1 MYLPTD
7 GFDAGPPFSRTGI
20 QDHVLTSVVC
30 PRYPHRVSHSSV
42 PQSQP
47 QTHLC
52 RIPPNVRQKRKRQRD
67 SLPYP
72 NALHY
77 DSESGDSPPRRPLKR
92 RMLSLKLSSSSSST
106 ETLSDIAITEAY
118 DSPVTKNH
126 GVRSTRVVTPDIGIA
141 NPPSDDHT
149 LSAPHDLTPP
159 FKAVSKYQS
168 QGSSLHCS
176 LRNNHGHKK
185 AIDTDRAYEHTPE
198 YTLTANDTSS
208 VTCLKDSPPVLA
220 IDFTRLQFPSRNRPR
235 FPLLHLEPVAAT
247 AKVGSRE
254 DGGSSTRPVASN
266 HTLKQFAQDVPPVT
280 QQPGNS
286 VVSGTCSSENHENTE
301 TVFPVTR
308 RDTRVGSSS
317 SPRRLDEAIDF
328 RHDTVTYHM
337 DQLIR
342 ARKRATSRDDVRL
355 ATLWE
360 SNAMWK
366 GMRFWHENVKKP
378 TWNADM

>member
-7 GFDAGPPFSRTGI
+7 GFDAGPPFSRTGT
-20 QDHVLTSVVC
+20 QDHILTSVVC
-30 PRYPHRVSHSSV
+30 PRYPQRVSHSSV

-52 RIPPNVRQKRKRQRD
+52 RIPPNVLQKRKRQRD

-77 DSESGDSPPRRPLKR
+77 DSETGDSLPRRPRKR

-106 ETLSDIAITEAY
+106 ETLSDIAITEAR
-118 DSPVTKNH
+118 DSAVTKNY
-126 GVRSTRVVTPDIGIA
+126 GVRSTRMVTPDICIT
-141 NPPSDDHT
+141 NTPTDDHT
-149 LSAPHDLTPP
+149 LSAPRDLTPP
-159 FKAVSKYQS
+159 FKAVSKHQS

-176 LRNNHGHKK
+176 LRNDHGHKK
-185 AIDTDRAYEHTPE
+185 AVDTDCDYEHTPE

-220 IDFTRLQFPSRNRPR
+220 IDFTRLQFPSRNRSR
-235 FPLLHLEPVAAT
+235 FPLLHLEPVAAI

-254 DGGSSTRPVASN
+254 DGESSTRPVASN

-286 VVSGTCSSENHENTE
+286 VIPGTCSSENHENTE
-301 TVFPVTR
+301 TVSPVTR
-308 RDTRVGSSS
+308 RGTRVGSSS
-317 SPRRLDEAIDF
+317 SPRRLDEAIDS

-342 ARKRATSRDDVRL
+342 TRKRATARDDVRF